1 MSKVLQGKIA
11 IITGA
16 SQGLGLEIARKYA
29 TAGAHLMLCA
39 RNANLLEAAMHE
51 VTDLTRP
58 GQKIVCQVADVSN
71 ETDVSKLVAETI
83 TQLGGCHIL
92 VNNAGVYGPKGE
104 IESIDWVEWIRAI
117 EINIFGSILMS
128 RAVLP
133 HFKTQRYGK
142 IIQLSGGGATS
153 PMPRLSAY
161 AVSKAAIVRYAETLA
176 EEVCGSGIDV
186 NAIAPGALN
195 TRLLDEILAAGPDKV
210 GRDFY
215 ERSLQQKATGGAG
228 LNKGADLALFL
239 ASPES
244 DGITA
249 KLISAVWDNWQEW
262 PKHIDQLAVSDA
274 YTLRRISGRDRDME
288 WGDL

>member
-1 MSKVLQGKIA
+1 MDKVLLGKVA
-11 IITGA
+11 IVTGA
-16 SQGLGLEIARKYA
+16 NQGLGLQIARKYA
-29 TAGAHLMLCA
+29 SSGADLMLCA
-39 RNANLLEAAMHE
+39 RNANLLESATYE
-51 VTDLTRP
+51 VAKLAGP
-58 GQKIVCQVADVSN
+58 QQKIISQVADVSS
-71 ETDVSKLVAETI
+71 ESDVNKLVAETI

-104 IESIDWVEWIRAI
+104 IESIDWVDWIQAI

-133 HFKTQRYGK
+133 HFKAQRYGK
-142 IIQLSGGGATS
+142 IIQLSGGGAAS

-161 AVSKAAIVRYAETLA
+161 AVSKAAIVRYTETLA
-176 EEVCGSGIDV
+176 EEVRGSGIDV

-195 TRLLDEILAAGPDKV
+195 TRMLEEILAAGPDKV
-210 GRDFY
+210 GKDFY
-215 ERSLQQKATGGAG
+215 ERSLRQKETGGAG

-239 ASPES
+239 ASSES

-249 KLISAVWDNWQEW
+249 KLISAVWDNWKEW
-262 PKHIDQLAVSDA
+262 PKHLDKLSGSDV
-274 YTLRRISGRDRDME
+274 YTLRRISGRDRSME